1 VRASS
6 ADLIAEALLHLA
18 VIRDH
23 VAEEGL
29 ESDLGM
35 DAASMRLS
43 AAIERLTHLPPEL
56 QEAACG
62 EDWPAVRA
70 MRNRIA
76 HGYFTLD
83 RGAVRDTV
91 LHDLGP
97 LEERLREIH
106 GALDPPA

>member
-1 VRASS
+1 MKASS
-6 ADLIAEALLHLA
+6 VDLIAEALRHLA
-18 VIRDH
+18 VVRH
-23 VAEEGL
+23 YVAEEGL

-43 AAIERLTHLPPEL
+43 SAIERLTHLPPEL

-62 EDWPAVRA
+62 EDWPAIRA

-97 LEERLREIH
+97 LEERIQEIH
-106 GALDPPA
+106 AALDRPA